1 MKPNIILIMG
11 DQLNHRF
18 LPWSGNSVV
27 QAPNFTKLAKRGT
40 VFKNIY
46 CNYPICAPS
55 RYSMLTGLLP
65 HSISAWDNAAEF
77 SSAIPTIGHA
87 LTLSGYETILCGKMH
102 FVGPDQKHGFS
113 ERLVTDIY
121 PADFAWVPNWNDGP
135 RNAPTGISM
144 KAVIEAG
151 HCQRS
156 LQLDY
161 DDEVEYF
168 AKQKLFDLRR
178 RPTQD
183 PFFFCISFT
192 HPHSPFTA
200 PQNFWDLYQPS
211 DIDMPR
217 VGEIP
222 FEKLDTHSK
231 WLYYSHG
238 RDQAKVNNEDIRNA
252 RHAYYG
258 MISYLDSKVG
268 NLINILDSLSF
279 ERETLIIF
287 CSDHGEMMGERGMW
301 FKQTFFED
309 SVRVPF
315 FIGGSAWKS
324 NLQESEQLGSL
335 IDLVPTLL
343 EVSGSGKYWA
353 SALAGKSLLPNN
365 TNGST
370 SVISEYSD
378 MGVCAPCRMIRKG
391 DYKYWV
397 THGHE
402 SQLYDLAKDPYEL
415 NNISGS
421 VLYQAIEDTL
431 KDEIF
436 QDWDPEKINREV
448 LESQKRRR
456 FIQES
461 RNFRQDPDNWSF
473 QVSRNDRLRYVRGS
487 GDKEGTVATKRLARF
502 PPIALK

>member
-1 MKPNIILIMG
+1 MEPNILFIMG

-18 LPWSGNSVV
+18 LPWAENSIVR
-27 QAPNFTKLAKRGT
+27 APHLASLAKRGT
-40 VFKNIY
+40 VFKNAY

-55 RYSMLTGLLP
+55 RYSMLTGFLP
-65 HSISAWDNAAEF
+65 HSISAWDNAAEL

-87 LTLSGYETILCGKMH
+87 LTQRGYETILCGKMH
-102 FVGPDQKHGFS
+102 FVGPDQKHGFT

-121 PADFAWVPNWNDGP
+121 PADFAWVPNWDEGP

-144 KAVIEAG
+144 RAVIEAG

-168 AKQKLFDLRR
+168 ASQKLFDLRR
-178 RPTQD
+178 QATQD
-183 PFFFCISFT
+183 PFFLCVSFT

-200 PQNFWDLYQPS
+200 PKEFWDLYDPS
-211 DIDMPR
+211 EIDMPR

-222 FEKLDTHSK
+222 FDELDTHSK

-238 RDQAKVNNEDIRNA
+238 RDQIKIKNEHIRDA

-258 MISYLDSKVG
+258 MVSYLDSKVG
-268 NLINILDSLSF
+268 RLINLLDSLAF
-279 ERETLIIF
+279 DRDILIIF

-309 SVRVPF
+309 SVRVPL
-315 FIGGSAWKS
+315 FIGGSAWKGAKGH
-324 NLQESEQLGSL
+324 SERLCSL

-343 EVSGSGKYWA
+343 EITNSEKYWVDD
-353 SALAGKSLLPNN
+353 LPGKSLLAKA
-365 TNGST
+365 TEEST

-378 MGVCAPCRMIRKG
+378 MGVCAPCRMLRKG
-391 DYKYWV
+391 RYKYWI
-397 THGHE
+397 THGHA
-402 SQLYDLAKDPYEL
+402 SQLYDLTQDPQEL
-415 NNISGS
+415 NNLAG
-421 VLYQAIEDTL
+421 IEKYHSIEETL
-431 KDEIF
+431 FNEIY
-436 QDWDPEKINREV
+436 QDWDPKRIHKEI
-448 LESQKRRR
+448 LTSQKRRR
-456 FIQES
+456 LIQAS
-461 RNFRQDPDNWSF
+461 RKLAKDSDNWSF
-473 QVSRNDRLRYVRGS
+473 EVQRNDQFRYVRGG

-502 PPIALK
+502 PPYDA

>member
-1 MKPNIILIMG
+1 MEPNIILIMG

-18 LPWSGNSVV
+18 LPWSGNSIVH
-27 QAPNFTKLAKRGT
+27 APNLANLAKRGT
-40 VFKNIY
+40 VFKNTY

-65 HSISAWDNAAEF
+65 HSINAWDNASEL

-87 LTLSGYETILCGKMH
+87 LTLRGYRTILCGKMH
-102 FVGPDQKHGFS
+102 FVGPDQKHGFA

-121 PADFAWVPNWNDGP
+121 PADFAWVPNWDDGP

-144 KAVIEAG
+144 RAVIEAG

-178 RPTQD
+178 RPKQD

-200 PQNFWDLYQPS
+200 PKDFWDLYQS
-211 DIDMPR
+211 VDIDMPR

-238 RDQAKVNNEDIRNA
+238 RDLNQVDEEHIRNA

-258 MISYLDSKVG
+258 MISYLDSKIG
-268 NLINILDSLSF
+268 QLIKTLDDLAF

-309 SVRVPF
+309 AVRVPL

-324 NLQESEQLGSL
+324 NMQESNRLSSL

-343 EVSGSGKYWA
+343 EITGSEDYWVTP
-353 SALAGKSLLPNN
+353 LPGKSLLPGKSVEN
-365 TNGST
+365 TS
-370 SVISEYSD
+370 IFSEYSD
-378 MGVCAPCRMIRKG
+378 MGVCAPCRMIRQG

-397 THGHE
+397 TYGYE
-402 SQLYDLAKDPYEL
+402 SQLYDLANDPHEL
-415 NNISGS
+415 NNLSGS
-421 VLYQAIEDTL
+421 EPHKATENGLRDQIYRG
-431 KDEIF
+431 
-436 QDWDPEKINREV
+436 WDPEKLNLEIR
-448 LESQKRRR
+448 ESQRRR
-456 FIQES
+456 RLIQDS
-461 RNFRQDPDNWSF
+461 RRLMQDTDNWSF
-473 QVSRNDRLRYVRGS
+473 QAQKDDRLRYVRGS

-502 PPIALK
+502 PPYKST